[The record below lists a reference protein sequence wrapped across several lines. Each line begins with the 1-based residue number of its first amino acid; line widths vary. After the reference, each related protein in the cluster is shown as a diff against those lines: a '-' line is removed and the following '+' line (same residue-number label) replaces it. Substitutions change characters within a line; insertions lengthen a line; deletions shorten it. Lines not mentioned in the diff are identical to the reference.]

1 MMHTQSSEFAGK
13 TVRIKFD
20 HEQFNGKTI
29 QIKDW
34 WDKLNGLPWAISHS
48 SVACLYYA
56 VRTAGQ
62 GTLTDNEVLFGVL
75 EGGYEHLIHVSE
87 IGEVMP

>member
-1 MMHTQSSEFAGK
+1 MHTQSSEFAGK
-13 TVRIKFD
+13 TVRIKSD
-20 HEQFNGKTI
+20 HEQFDGKAM
-29 QIKDW
+29 QVKDW
-34 WDKLNGLPWAISHS
+34 WDKLNSLPWAISHS

-62 GTLTDNEVLFGVL
+62 DALTDNEVLLGIFECGC
-75 EGGYEHLIHVSE
+75 EHLIHVSE